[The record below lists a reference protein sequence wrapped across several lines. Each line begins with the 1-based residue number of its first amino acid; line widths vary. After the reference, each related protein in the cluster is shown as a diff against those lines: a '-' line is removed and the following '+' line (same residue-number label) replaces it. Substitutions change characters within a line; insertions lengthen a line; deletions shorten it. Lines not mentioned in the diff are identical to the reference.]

1 MDVAEARLAEVGYL
15 GVSLEE
21 VAREVGVSKPA
32 LYYHFPGGKEELFVG
47 ISHRALRIT
56 RENLERVMS
65 GPTDGAGRLHAA
77 ARWLMDEHERG
88 RPMGELRDLNKFVAE
103 EHHAGLAE
111 GFYGALFG
119 PIRRTI
125 ASAVESG
132 EFREEFDPDFLTW
145 SFLGLALGMMDVG
158 NVQTGLPGDDSPG
171 TPTAPGGE
179 GSADRMVDLF
189 LDGALK

>member
-32 LYYHFPGGKEELFVG
+32 LYYHFPGGKEELFVELA
-47 ISHRALRIT
+47 HRALRHT

-65 GPTDGAGRLHAA
+65 GPESGAARLHAA
-77 ARWLMDEHERG
+77 ARWLMEEHERG
-88 RPMGELRDLNKFVAE
+88 LPMGELRDVAKFVAE
-103 EHHAGLAE
+103 DHQAGLAE
-111 GFYGALFG
+111 GFYGSLFG
-119 PIRRTI
+119 PIQRTI
-125 ASAVESG
+125 AAAVESG
-132 EFREEFDPDFLTW
+132 EFRAYDPNFLAL

-158 NVQTGLPGDDSPG
+158 SAPDV
-171 TPTAPGGE
+171 APGNDRPGPPTTGGAE
-179 GSADRMVDLF
+179 VADRMVNLF